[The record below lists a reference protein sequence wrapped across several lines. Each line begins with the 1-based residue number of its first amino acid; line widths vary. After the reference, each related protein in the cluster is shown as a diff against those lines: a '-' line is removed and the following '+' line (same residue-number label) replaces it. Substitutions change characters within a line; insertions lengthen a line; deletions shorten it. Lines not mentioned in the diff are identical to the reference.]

1 MEKPGQCLLRP
12 APQGRGPRVS
22 LHWVFVVV
30 VVWGFSICFFTSS
43 ITGRKL
49 LAGIVS

>member
-1 MEKPGQCLLRP
+1 MEKPGQCLQRP
-12 APQGRGPRVS
+12 ALQGRGPHAS
-22 LHWVFVVV
+22 LHWVFVV
-30 VVWGFSICFFTSS
+30 VVWGFSICFFTSI

>member
-1 MEKPGQCLLRP
+1 MEKPGQCPLRP

-22 LHWVFVVV
+22 LHWVSVV
-30 VVWGFSICFFTSS
+30 VVWGFSICFFTSI